1 MEVQDLTEE
10 DFFKTLEKKVPETS
24 DEIVKEELLNPATEV
39 PTKTLTEN
47 ELLFLSGSEVEEGDT
62 KKESTSGTVTSNKPQ
77 ESFETDK
84 DSFYKA
90 RVDYAKTLGRLPE
103 DFELEDDVVLDD
115 DAYTKIMDYENQYVY
130 DTIASQVRQ
139 DYVEKLGDNLIK
151 FVEAGGDV
159 SKIAELVK
167 AQNEVTQLSTAT
179 QSGQKA
185 IVTKYYTDV
194 LKWKPER
201 LEKHIDRLI
210 VDGDLEKEAND
221 VKEDFDESFQKE
233 QAKLVEKQQER
244 FDKQQE
250 MEKKQINS
258 FASVLESEGMTKKDI
273 NEYIEYAFVDIE
285 LSNGMKMPKLDLKI
299 LQIQK
304 DPKELLELIQFIDN
318 KKEFLKRKAIE
329 INNPKVDKTF
339 EAILKNKNSS
349 KTTGT
354 PELKKTAKTEFKFN
368 F

>member
-1 MEVQDLTEE
+1 MEVNDLTEE
-10 DFFKTLEKKVPETS
+10 EFFKSLDEKTPQTTEATADTTVEDTTTKKDVSLSE
-24 DEIVKEELLNPATEV
+24 DELS
-39 PTKTLTEN
+39 
-47 ELLFLSGSEVEEGDT
+47 FLSGELPDEKPVTAKTEKQDSTTVQQPEV
-62 KKESTSGTVTSNKPQ
+62 
-77 ESFETDK
+77 FETDK
-84 DSFYKA
+84 DTFYKA
-90 RVDYAKTLGRLPE
+90 RVEYAKSIGRLPE

-115 DAYTKIMDYENQYVY
+115 ESYTKIMDYENQFVY

-139 DYVEKLGDNLIK
+139 DYVEKLGDNIVK

-159 SKIAELVK
+159 TQIAELVK
-167 AQNEVTQLSTAT
+167 AQNEVTQLSTST

-185 IVTKYYTDV
+185 IVSKYYTEV

-233 QAKLVEKQQER
+233 QAKLVQKQQER
-244 FDKQQE
+244 FEKQQE
-250 MEKKQINS
+250 MEKKQIDS
-258 FASVLESEGMTKKDI
+258 FASVLESKGMIKKDI
-273 NEYIEYAFVDIE
+273 TQYIEYAFEDIE
-285 LSNGMKMPKLDLKI
+285 VGNGLKMPKLDLRI

-304 DPKELLELIQFIDN
+304 NPEELLELIQFIDN

-339 EAILKNKNSS
+339 ETILKNKTSL
-349 KTTGT
+349 KGGTT
-354 PELKKTAKTEFKFN
+354 PQVKKTAQTEFKFN